1 MAVKSIARTKA
12 LESGDK
18 FYQGQPCINGHSGKR
33 YTANRSCYEC
43 GFIQRAKWRE
53 ENKEYH
59 EYLTAKWREDNPE
72 RYKSQNKRKHQ
83 GRACKVKNARLFA
96 DDADMTLRI
105 KQIYRQRQEMEHK
118 FNTKLHVD
126 HIIPIQG
133 EKVSGLHVPWN
144 LQITTA
150 EYNLSKCAKREEY
163 EPEYRYQNGTILV
176 HSSALPWNLR
186 S

>member
-1 MAVKSIARTKA
+1 MVAKSIARTKA

-43 GFIQRAKWRE
+43 AFIQRAKWRE

-72 RYKSQNKRKHQ
+72 KYKSQNKRKHQ

-96 DDADMTLRI
+96 DDATMTLRI
-105 KQIYRQRQEMEHK
+105 KQIYRQRQEMENK

-150 EYNLSKCAKREEY
+150 KYNLSKCAKREDY
-163 EPEYRYQNGTILV
+163 EPEYRYQEGTTLV
-176 HSSALPWNLR
+176 HKSALPWNLR